1 MHVVDSEKK
10 NQSQVIQESMNQ
22 FQSGG
27 GGGGRQLLMQ
37 LDLVGLLRM
46 FWRRKRLIV
55 ATAAVLTAIGLAVI
69 TSLTPR
75 YTAFTLVE
83 ISPRQSNIVDFEA
96 VLSGLPAD
104 LATIETEIQII
115 RSRKTARKAINRLD
129 LTKNPEFNPV
139 LQEPGFVE
147 RLKAKLFGGEESERQ
162 DVAEGLE
169 SGQGVDEFETEIVL
183 PGDTAESDLA
193 SETEIPEGASPLESE
208 PPGVFTKLLR
218 KVGLAEAPKAGA
230 GPSPDEIAQREETSV
245 INRFLGKLKVKPEGR
260 SRVIKI
266 SFESNSPKVAAA
278 AANVVADI
286 YIVSQLEAKFEA
298 TKRASAWLAERI
310 AGLREE
316 VEMAETGVEEF
327 RDTHGLIQG
336 GRDATLTSEQVSALN
351 TQYILER
358 TRLAEA
364 EARLRQV
371 ERLLTSSGDIET
383 AAEVLSS
390 PLIRDLRGEE
400 ARAEREVAQLSEQF
414 GQKHPRMITAI
425 AQLRDLRSKIGLEVD
440 KIVQGLRNEVAV
452 ARARAATLRGSLDQ
466 LKGDV
471 AQLNTAEVQL
481 RAMEREAEASRTL
494 LETLLARSK
503 QTSSQEDFQQADA
516 NILSEAAI
524 PKVPSFPK
532 KSVLATLV
540 LLVSIMAGLVLAF
553 AMEQLDLGFR
563 SMDQIEHVM
572 GVAGLGL
579 IPTVKGLRA
588 LNKPPHDYVLEYPTS
603 AFAEALRSLHTNIL
617 LSDVSKR
624 PKTILFTSALPNEG
638 KTTIALSLARL
649 LANAGQRVVVIDCD
663 LRRNAAHK
671 MFGLPPGPGLVECL
685 TNGIPLEEHIEK
697 DPKSPAHL
705 LRAGEP
711 ASNPPDLLDSFPM
724 QRILKTLAKNYDL
737 IILDSAPV
745 LAVSDTLFLSR
756 VVDKTV
762 FVTRWATTRRET
774 AVLGLR
780 KLREAKAD
788 IAGALLSI
796 VDTKD
801 LASYGYSDSGSYQGD
816 LKRYYSG

>member
-1 MHVVDSEKK
+1 MHIIEADKK
-10 NQSQVIQESMNQ
+10 SQSQVIQDSMA
-22 FQSGG
+22 QSTS
-27 GGGGRQLLMQ
+27 GGRQFLTQ

-46 FWRRKRLIV
+46 FWRRKRLIL

-83 ISPRQSNIVDFEA
+83 IAPRQSNIVDFEA

-147 RLKAKLFGGEESERQ
+147 RLKNKVFGEDQPQ
-162 DVAEGLE
+162 DRLA
-169 SGQGVDEFETEIVL
+169 GVDATNEPLAGLETEILL
-183 PGDTAESDLA
+183 PGEGEEGPLEESVQ
-193 SETEIPEGASPLESE
+193 IPEGASPLPEE
-208 PPGVFTKLLR
+208 PAGVFTKILR
-218 KVGLAEAPKAGA
+218 KVGLAETPQ
-230 GPSPDEIAQREETSV
+230 GPQATPEEVAQREETAV
-245 INRFLGKLKVKPEGR
+245 INNFLTKLKVNPEGR

-266 SFESNSPKVAAA
+266 SFESSDPKIAAA

-298 TKRASAWLAERI
+298 TKRASAWLSERVG
-310 AGLREE
+310 ALREE
-316 VEMAETGVEEF
+316 VEAAETAVEEF
-327 RDTHGLIQG
+327 RKTHGLIQG
-336 GRDATLTSEQVSALN
+336 GRDATLTSEQVSTLS
-351 TQYILER
+351 TEYILER

-371 ERLLTSSGDIET
+371 ERLMTSDGNIET
-383 AAEVLSS
+383 AAEVLAS

-414 GQKHPRMITAI
+414 GKKHPRMINAT
-425 AQLRDLRSKIGLEVD
+425 AQLRDLRAKIGIEVD

-452 ARARAATLRGSLDQ
+452 ARARTATIRNSLDQ

-516 NILSEAAI
+516 NILSEASI
-524 PKVPSFPK
+524 PKIPSFPK
-532 KSVLATLV
+532 KGLLATLV
-540 LLVSIMAGLVLAF
+540 LLVSVMTGLILAF
-553 AMEQLDLGFR
+553 AMEQMDLGFR
-563 SMDQIEHVM
+563 SMDQVEQVM

-579 IPTVKGLRA
+579 VPTVKGLRA

-649 LANAGQRVVVIDCD
+649 LANAGQRVIVIDCD
-663 LRRNAAHK
+663 LRRNTAHK
-671 MFGLPPGPGLVECL
+671 LFGLENGPGLVECL
-685 TNGIPLEEHIEK
+685 TNGIPLEEHIQK

-724 QRILKTLAKNYDL
+724 QRILKTLAKNYEL

-756 VVDKTV
+756 IVDKTV

-774 AVLGLR
+774 AILGLR

-788 IAGALLSI
+788 IAGTLLSI

-801 LASYGYSDSGSYQGD
+801 LATYGYSDSGSYQGD

>member
-1 MHVVDSEKK
+1 MHIIEADKK
-10 NQSQVIQESMNQ
+10 SQSQVIQDSMA
-22 FQSGG
+22 QSTS
-27 GGGGRQLLMQ
+27 GGRQFLTQ

-46 FWRRKRLIV
+46 FWRRKRLIL

-83 ISPRQSNIVDFEA
+83 IAPRQSNIVDFEA

-147 RLKAKLFGGEESERQ
+147 RLKNKVFGDDQPQ
-162 DVAEGLE
+162 DRLA
-169 SGQGVDEFETEIVL
+169 GVDATNEPLAGLETEILL
-183 PGDTAESDLA
+183 PGEGEEGPLEESA
-193 SETEIPEGASPLESE
+193 QIPEGASPLPEE
-208 PPGVFTKLLR
+208 PAGLFTKILR
-218 KVGLAEAPKAGA
+218 KVGLAETPQ
-230 GPSPDEIAQREETSV
+230 GPQATPEEVAQREETAV
-245 INRFLGKLKVKPEGR
+245 INNFLTKLKVNPEGR

-266 SFESNSPKVAAA
+266 SFESSDPKIAAA

-298 TKRASAWLAERI
+298 TKRASAWLSERVG
-310 AGLREE
+310 ALREE
-316 VEMAETGVEEF
+316 VEAAETAVEEF
-327 RDTHGLIQG
+327 RKTHGLIQG
-336 GRDATLTSEQVSALN
+336 GRDATLTSEQVSTLS
-351 TQYILER
+351 TEYILER

-371 ERLLTSSGDIET
+371 ERLMTSDGNIET
-383 AAEVLSS
+383 AAEVLAS

-414 GQKHPRMITAI
+414 GKKHPRMINAM
-425 AQLRDLRSKIGLEVD
+425 AQLRDLRAKIGIEVD

-452 ARARAATLRGSLDQ
+452 ARARTATIRNSLDQ

-516 NILSEAAI
+516 NILSEASI
-524 PKVPSFPK
+524 PKIPSFPK
-532 KSVLATLV
+532 KGLLATLV
-540 LLVSIMAGLVLAF
+540 LLVSVMTGLILAF
-553 AMEQLDLGFR
+553 AMEQMDLGFR
-563 SMDQIEHVM
+563 SMDQVEQVM

-579 IPTVKGLRA
+579 VPTVKGLRA

-649 LANAGQRVVVIDCD
+649 LANAGQRVIVIDCD
-663 LRRNAAHK
+663 LRRNTAHK
-671 MFGLPPGPGLVECL
+671 LFGLENGPGLVECL
-685 TNGIPLEEHIEK
+685 TNGIPLEEHIQK

-724 QRILKTLAKNYDL
+724 QRILKTLAKNYEL

-756 VVDKTV
+756 IVDKTV

-774 AVLGLR
+774 AILGLR

-788 IAGALLSI
+788 IAGTLLSI

-801 LASYGYSDSGSYQGD
+801 LATYGYSDSGSYQGD

>member
-1 MHVVDSEKK
+1 MHIIEADKK
-10 NQSQVIQESMNQ
+10 SQSQVIQDSMA
-22 FQSGG
+22 QSTS
-27 GGGGRQLLMQ
+27 GGRQFLTQ

-46 FWRRKRLIV
+46 FWRRKRLIL

-83 ISPRQSNIVDFEA
+83 IAPRQSNIVDFEA

-147 RLKAKLFGGEESERQ
+147 RLKNKVFGDDQPQ
-162 DVAEGLE
+162 DRLA
-169 SGQGVDEFETEIVL
+169 GVDATNEPLAGLETEILL
-183 PGDTAESDLA
+183 PGEGEEGPLEESA
-193 SETEIPEGASPLESE
+193 QIPEGASPLPEE
-208 PPGVFTKLLR
+208 PAGLFTKILR
-218 KVGLAEAPKAGA
+218 KVGLAETPQ
-230 GPSPDEIAQREETSV
+230 GPQATPEEVAQREETAV
-245 INRFLGKLKVKPEGR
+245 INNFLTKLKVNPEGR

-266 SFESNSPKVAAA
+266 SFESSDPKIAAA

-298 TKRASAWLAERI
+298 TKRASAWLSERVG
-310 AGLREE
+310 ALREE
-316 VEMAETGVEEF
+316 VEAAETAVEEF
-327 RDTHGLIQG
+327 RKTHGLIQG
-336 GRDATLTSEQVSALN
+336 GRDATLTSEQVSTLS
-351 TQYILER
+351 TEYILER

-371 ERLLTSSGDIET
+371 ERLMTSDGNIET
-383 AAEVLSS
+383 AAEVLAS

-414 GQKHPRMITAI
+414 GKKHPRMINAM
-425 AQLRDLRSKIGLEVD
+425 AQLRDLRAKIGIEVD

-452 ARARAATLRGSLDQ
+452 ARARTATIRNSLDQ

-516 NILSEAAI
+516 NILSEASI
-524 PKVPSFPK
+524 PKIPSFPK
-532 KSVLATLV
+532 KGLLATLV
-540 LLVSIMAGLVLAF
+540 LLVSVMTGLILAF
-553 AMEQLDLGFR
+553 AMEQMDLGFR
-563 SMDQIEHVM
+563 SMDQVEQVM

-579 IPTVKGLRA
+579 VPTVKGLRA

-649 LANAGQRVVVIDCD
+649 LANAGQRVIVIDCD
-663 LRRNAAHK
+663 LRRNTAHK
-671 MFGLPPGPGLVECL
+671 LFGLENGPGLVECL
-685 TNGIPLEEHIEK
+685 TNGIPLEEHIQK

-724 QRILKTLAKNYDL
+724 QRVLKTLAKNYEL

-756 VVDKTV
+756 IVDKTV

-774 AVLGLR
+774 AILGLR

-788 IAGALLSI
+788 IAGTLLSI

-801 LASYGYSDSGSYQGD
+801 LATYGYSDSGSYQGD